1 MPLHFLKEVLLP
13 CLFQFLPQTE
23 VNTCLTIVKEN
34 NLTQYDHAVPGG
46 GDSENSGERHYSAA
60 GYQGNSIVEALS
72 SIGVDSSYGYRK
84 RIAQANG
91 IAGYSGMAQQNGRM
105 LELLK
110 GGRLVKAQG
119 G

>member
-34 NLTQYDHAVPGG
+34 NLTQYDRAVSGG
-46 GDSENSGERHYSAA
+46 GASEGSGERYYSAA